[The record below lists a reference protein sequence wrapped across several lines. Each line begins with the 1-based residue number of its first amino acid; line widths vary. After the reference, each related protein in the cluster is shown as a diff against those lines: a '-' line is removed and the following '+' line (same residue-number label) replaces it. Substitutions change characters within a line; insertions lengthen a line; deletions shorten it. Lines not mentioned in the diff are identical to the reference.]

1 MTKLHLAAAL
11 LAVAIAGPVAAQNVQ
26 DKNAP
31 QNPKDV
37 TPASP
42 SGQGATGDTSG
53 QAGTMDQKKSAHKRK
68 HTGAKKTPETGDT
81 GSTGTT
87 DKK

>member
-42 SGQGATGDTSG
+42 SGQGATGDAARRPVHRRQG
-53 QAGTMDQKKSAHKRK
+53 MALRQ
-68 HTGAKKTPETGDT
+68 GAAAPGLSVHRALRLTLLLA
-81 GSTGTT
+81 
-87 DKK
+87 